1 MNNFKEL
8 ERMQTEK
15 YESSLKNIK
24 KNIDSNMSTIGVFT
38 QIVDVYFSKVINY
51 VVSLS
56 GGSEDKLNQKEEDLK
71 DQ

>member
-8 ERMQTEK
+8 EKMQEEK
-15 YESSLKNIK
+15 YESSLNSIKN
-24 KNIDSNMSTIGVFT
+24 NIDSNMNTIGVFT

-56 GGSEDKLNQKEEDLK
+56 GGSEEKLIDEK
-71 DQ
+71 D

>member
-8 ERMQTEK
+8 QKQDEEK
-15 YESSLKNIK
+15 YTNKVDNVK
-24 KNIDSNMSTIGVFT
+24 MKIDSNMQTLGVFST
-38 QIVDVYFSKVINY
+38 VIDMYFSKVINY

-56 GGSEDKLNQKEEDLK
+56 GGKLDENSETS

>member
-1 MNNFKEL
+1 
-8 ERMQTEK
+8 
-15 YESSLKNIK
+15 
-24 KNIDSNMSTIGVFT
+24 VFT

-56 GGSEDKLNQKEEDLK
+56 GGSEDKLNQKEDELK